1 MAHEHSA
8 GIGARFALVAHPT
21 FDSDTELDLQLRHS
35 KVRCRYQRHGHYP
48 ARVDDKVHAAS
59 HHGWCHW
66 RAWLE
71 SISHAC
77 SRLTLFSDLRR
88 RRLGHDCKRLEDH
101 HAAVYCI
108 RPPRGWSLCR
118 SLWYA
123 SFVHCFA
130 ARLTFWTGLAA
141 GFTIGIVGDAGV
153 RGVAQQPR
161 LFVGMVLILIFAEV
175 LGIYGLIVAL
185 IMKTA
190 TNGVSDAVSF
200 PGRSHSHNL
209 CPSWPTTARPLSHS
223 FERRFV
229 VPIPEFDYHGRASA
243 ANPVVS
249 LLPHLHCSTCRCV
262 LRQKLTYFGSSARR
276 PHRARCFSSL
286 GGRRSTK

>member
-8 GIGARFALVAHPT
+8 GIGARFALVARPT

-35 KVRCRYQRHGHYP
+35 KVRCRYQRHGRYQ
-48 ARVDDKVHAAS
+48 ARVDDQVHAAS

-190 TNGVSDAVSF
+190 TNSVGDAVSYSGQNHPPQPVLF
-200 PGRSHSHNL
+200 TVCH
-209 CPSWPTTARPLSHS
+209 TTRPPPLSLD
-223 FERRFV
+223 RRFV
-229 VPIPEFDYHGRASA
+229 VTMLEFDHHGRAPS
-243 ANPVVS
+243 ANPPPALPG
-249 LLPHLHCSTCRCV
+249 LLYLP
-262 LRQKLTYFGSSARR
+262 LRFATDTNVILSQCPGPSSSAML
-276 PHRARCFSSL
+276 F
-286 GGRRSTK
+286 